1 MNTRSILTVTCL
13 ALATIAN
20 AETPPVPYTL
30 GDTMTGVIQ
39 PDPSTCPFD
48 QTLMRFDIRAEE
60 PFLARLRLDT
70 ERVPTKTQADELIH
84 SSLNPVR
91 FEIGQKLPQ
100 TATLTTT
107 QKGPAVESLT
117 SDIPFYRATH
127 APMDNVID
135 MPSGDLYITLTT
147 EGCEPA
153 AYSFN
158 LYQVPKLVSLGG
170 IIRNPAGAPL
180 PGEMVTVYTPDGA
193 FVDGVTTDEDG
204 AYAIDLAPGRY
215 LLRAGASIYFP
226 GKPFQGATEFSVT
239 RKTTKNMVLG
249 ENPILTSA
257 SSMSSISSQIVS
269 LHGSRFGAAKGYV
282 DFGGYLS
289 DSTTAIQ
296 GWTDN
301 QITVKVPSSAI
312 PGCWRVFS
320 TQGGYSDCLMM
331 SKS

>member
-1 MNTRSILTVTCL
+1 MNTESILTVTCL

-20 AETPPVPYTL
+20 AETPAVPYTL

-39 PDPSTCPFD
+39 PDQSTCPFD
-48 QTLMRFDIRAEE
+48 QTVTRFDIRAEE

-70 ERVPTKTQADELIH
+70 EKVPTKTPAEEWIN
-84 SSLNPVR
+84 SSLHPVS
-91 FEIGQKLPQ
+91 FEIGQQLPQ

-107 QKGPAVESLT
+107 QKVPAVETLT
-117 SDIPFYRATH
+117 ADVPFYRATH
-127 APMDNVID
+127 SHVDNVIQ
-135 MPSGDLYITLTT
+135 MPSGDLYITLKA
-147 EGCEPA
+147 EGCEPS

-158 LYQVPKLVSLGG
+158 LYQVPKIVRLGG
-170 IIRNPAGAPL
+170 IISNLAGIPL
-180 PGEMVTVYTPDGA
+180 PGAVVTVYTPDGA
-193 FVDGVTTDEDG
+193 FVDGVTTDATG
-204 AYAIDLAPGRY
+204 AYALDLAPGRY

-226 GKPFQGATEFSVT
+226 GKPFQGASEIAVT
-239 RKTTKNMVLG
+239 RKTTKNMILG
-249 ENPILTSA
+249 EKPILTSA
-257 SSMSSISSQIVS
+257 SSMSYISSQMVS

-289 DSTTAIQ
+289 DSTTYIN
-296 GWTDN
+296 GWTDT
-301 QITVKVPSSAI
+301 QIDLKVPSSAI